1 MTHVVV
7 IGAGLGGMPMAYDM
21 KELLGKGDRV
31 TVVGNGP
38 TFHFVPSNLWLA
50 VGWRRRGDIE
60 FAAAPYLEQRGIA
73 FDPRGAKRV
82 HPERNQVELGDG
94 TLPDYDF
101 LIVATS
107 PKLAFDRAVRRE
119 VRHEDAR
126 HREAQEV
133 RVSV

>member
-7 IGAGLGGMPMAYDM
+7 IGAGLGGMPMAYEM

-31 TVVGNGP
+31 TGVGNGP
-38 TFHFVPSNLWLA
+38 TFHFVPSNLW
-50 VGWRRRGDIE
+50 
-60 FAAAPYLEQRGIA
+60 
-73 FDPRGAKRV
+73 
-82 HPERNQVELGDG
+82 
-94 TLPDYDF
+94 
-101 LIVATS
+101 
-107 PKLAFDRAVRRE
+107 LAFDRAVRRE